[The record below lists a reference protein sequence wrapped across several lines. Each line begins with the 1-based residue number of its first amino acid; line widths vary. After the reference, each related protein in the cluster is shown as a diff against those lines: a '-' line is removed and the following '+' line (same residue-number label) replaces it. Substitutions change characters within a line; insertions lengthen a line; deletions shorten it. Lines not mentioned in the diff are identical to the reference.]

1 AGQPLPAPHYPAQPP
16 DRGKP
21 EGGQSSLLFPAEPR
35 PRRSARHHAPLLPD
49 QSRPGHSDDGRNEPR
64 GAGLMGSPLAFLTAG
79 LASFLIGAL
88 AGLATWKRPATA
100 RVVPFACA
108 GFGSLLLLVAGC
120 FALARPGSV
129 TWNLPLLTL

>member
-1 AGQPLPAPHYPAQPP
+1 
-16 DRGKP
+16 
-21 EGGQSSLLFPAEPR
+21 
-35 PRRSARHHAPLLPD
+35 
-49 QSRPGHSDDGRNEPR
+49 
-64 GAGLMGSPLAFLTAG
+64 MGSPLAFLTAG

-129 TWNLPLLTL
+129 TWNLPLLTLFPCTVRLDPLSGWFTLTLAILSLAVSVYSFGYRSEERRVGKECRSRWSPYH